1 MKGAAQGL
9 VRTNY
14 RVRSATFALG
24 LLVVGLHLWEH
35 GAGPV
40 AWALLVLQCLVYPHL
55 LYWRATR
62 SARPVHA
69 ELDNLFLDAAAL
81 GAWCAALGFPTW
93 ISFALVGATTLNAV
107 VNRGAGGLAW
117 SLACTMGGAVLWMLL
132 RGLDYSPATSDLVTA
147 LCVAGTLAYIC
158 VIGSTVHAQT
168 RRLASARDALRGSE
182 ERYRL
187 IAENAGDLIAMVDR
201 ESRWLYTSPSHERV
215 LAAADLAVGTDA
227 FQRAHPDDADLAR
240 SAVLRASLTAKPR
253 QIGLRLFDKDGRL
266 RQYKTWMHAL

>member
-62 SARPVHA
+62 SPRPVHA

-93 ISFALVGATTLNAV
+93 ISFALIGATTLNAV
-107 VNRGAGGLAW
+107 VNRGWAGLAW
-117 SLACTMGGAVLWMLL
+117 SVACTPPSSCSMPLTVSSSRCAAYSRRPISLSTASRSLSRRAANVAAEAGGLL
-132 RGLDYSPATSDLVTA
+132 GATAGVTA
-147 LCVAGTLAYIC
+147 ASGEASGRPQAPSRAPTHKYPANNVARMAP
-158 VIGSTVHAQT
+158 VT
-168 RRLASARDALRGSE
+168 R
-182 ERYRL
+182 
-187 IAENAGDLIAMVDR
+187 
-201 ESRWLYTSPSHERV
+201 
-215 LAAADLAVGTDA
+215 
-227 FQRAHPDDADLAR
+227 
-240 SAVLRASLTAKPR
+240 LTAAR
-253 QIGLRLFDKDGRL
+253 TAISR
-266 RQYKTWMHAL
+266 